1 MLDKFDSIKDKLI
14 KSFINIGYG
23 YGFNFGLTQVDLNK
37 QQLFLSEFNDN
48 ILASIK
54 LRDKIFLV
62 IKDSFG
68 NLFEEHYSDYEYLFE
83 TYFKDL
89 LSKYSNEED
98 LHS

>member
-23 YGFNFGLTQVDLNK
+23 YGFNFNLIRTKLYEK
-37 QQLFLSEFNDN
+37 QLFFSEFNDN

-54 LRDKIFLV
+54 LNYDGVLI
-62 IKDSFG
+62 IEDNFG